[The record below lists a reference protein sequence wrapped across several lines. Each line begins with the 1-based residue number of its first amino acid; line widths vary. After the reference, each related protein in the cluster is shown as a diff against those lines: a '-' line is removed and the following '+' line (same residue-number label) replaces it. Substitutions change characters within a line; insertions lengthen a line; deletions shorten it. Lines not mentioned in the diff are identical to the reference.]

1 MAGDFDSN
9 TYLKEIEPPLR
20 SLAAAAHDCLIKL
33 GCQSYV
39 KTIYIGY
46 DLDGEMVAALYARND
61 FVEIALALPEE
72 AENPILVDASHLTW
86 RTLPVAAVIR
96 SADDLPSFTDLA
108 IESVNRVKTASHN
121 VLRDNEFFFGR
132 RKERHSKKT

>member
-9 TYLKEIEPPLR
+9 TYLEEIEPPLR
-20 SLAAAAHDCLIKL
+20 GLAASAHDCLIKL

-72 AENPILVDASHLTW
+72 AVNPILVDASHLTW

-96 SADDLPSFTDLA
+96 TTDDLPSFTELA
-108 IESVNRVKTASHN
+108 VESVNRIKTASHD
-121 VLRDNEFFFGR
+121 VLRDNDFFFGK
-132 RKERHSKKT
+132 RKERHPRKL